1 MRARFSARFA
11 ELRETAAN
19 QVSKMDAVNNGL
31 AALATLKLPYVGDW
45 EDSLGLLVYEASV
58 YFWDLEVIQTAL
70 KNSRDL
76 AEEYKKDPDL
86 AFAIA
91 LGQLPGELVFLNK
104 LGDRGQIPLERR
116 GGSAT
121 YGPQSASA
129 ARKEEARAAAID
141 KAYKSQPWAPK
152 PDVDPLANAKITGRE
167 DGVVVISV

>member
-11 ELRETAAN
+11 ELCDTAAI
-19 QVSKMDAVNNGL
+19 QVRKMDPVSNGL
-31 AALATLKLPYVGDW
+31 AQIASMKVPPGKW
-45 EDSLGLLVYEASV
+45 EEPFGLLVFDAGV

-70 KNSRDL
+70 KNSRYL

-91 LGQLPGELVFLNK
+91 LGHLPGELVFLNK